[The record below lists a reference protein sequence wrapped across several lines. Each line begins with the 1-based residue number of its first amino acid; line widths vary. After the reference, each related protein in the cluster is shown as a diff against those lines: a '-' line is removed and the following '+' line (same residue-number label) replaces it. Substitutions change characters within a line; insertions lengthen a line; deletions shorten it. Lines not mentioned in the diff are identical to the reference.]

1 MMEVFHM
8 HVLHISFPS
17 ILATHLQ
24 LIVIYVLNGKM
35 LIMVSMFVLLRVGHC
50 FFAFSS
56 YHTMNTVSFIK
67 LTRIL

>member
-1 MMEVFHM
+1 M

-35 LIMVSMFVLLRVGHC
+35 LIILSMSVLLCVGH
-50 FFAFSS
+50 
-56 YHTMNTVSFIK
+56 
-67 LTRIL
+67 